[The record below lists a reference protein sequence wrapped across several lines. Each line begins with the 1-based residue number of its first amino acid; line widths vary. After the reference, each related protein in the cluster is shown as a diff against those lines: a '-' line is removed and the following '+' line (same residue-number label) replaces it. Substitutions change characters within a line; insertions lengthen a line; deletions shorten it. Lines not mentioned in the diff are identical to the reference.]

1 MDPSGL
7 RAGQGIP
14 QATEMP
20 ATPSVLSLLLRTVQL
35 GAIAL
40 LSLVLWL
47 PYAIACQ
54 IWYRPPNV
62 PHIEQVKRYLKLTWS
77 VNPAAPGISFPA
89 RLWLTLNILRK
100 LVTTPFNGL
109 AWLLDELL
117 YGKALNREKVI
128 APLFVISGGRSGS
141 TQMTRYLEAD
151 PAITAPNLLQC
162 MFPYL
167 WLWTLAP
174 KTIGRILTPQKVRAL
189 GESMML
195 PELLERHEFDPFK
208 ADTFDGALFSSH
220 LNPLAIYMGP
230 NTAATEFNFAAF
242 APQDQGQIERDSMQ
256 LIDRI
261 GRKQLLFVA
270 GTTAAKKPRIFI
282 KGHFL
287 CAASALENQYPDA
300 VFLTLIRDP
309 AKRIQSGINYLRVNP
324 SDPAMGPPYWAWL
337 SAWLL
342 KTESDYCRIE
352 QAWYSQPGGAR
363 RCVVRFEDFVSD
375 LEGTMQQVYQ
385 ECFGQDRLPPHVPR
399 THPPRERKNY
409 ILNRS
414 LAELGI
420 DEAKLREQLAD
431 YIAWCQPEERPEE
444 KPDEKEVRS

>member
-1 MDPSGL
+1 
-7 RAGQGIP
+7 
-14 QATEMP
+14 
-20 ATPSVLSLLLRTVQL
+20 
-35 GAIAL
+35 
-40 LSLVLWL
+40 
-47 PYAIACQ
+47 
-54 IWYRPPNV
+54 
-62 PHIEQVKRYLKLTWS
+62 
-77 VNPAAPGISFPA
+77 
-89 RLWLTLNILRK
+89 
-100 LVTTPFNGL
+100 
-109 AWLLDELL
+109 
-117 YGKALNREKVI
+117 
-128 APLFVISGGRSGS
+128 GS

-151 PAITAPNLLQC
+151 PAVTAPNLLQC

-167 WLWTLAP
+167 WLWKLAP
-174 KTIGRILTPQKVRAL
+174 KTIGRILAPQKVRAL
-189 GESMML
+189 GESLML

-242 APQDQGQIERDSMQ
+242 SPQDHGQIERDSMQ

-261 GRKQLLFVA
+261 GRKQLLFV
-270 GTTAAKKPRIFI
+270 GGKTTAKKPRLFL

-309 AKRIQSGINYLRVNP
+309 AQRIQSGINYLRVNP

-337 SAWLL
+337 CAWLL

-363 RCVVRFEDFVSD
+363 RCVVRFADFVSD
-375 LEGTMQQVYQ
+375 LEGTMEQVYR
-385 ECFGQDRLPPHVPR
+385 ECFGQNQLPPHVPR
-399 THPPRERKNY
+399 SHPPRERKHY
-409 ILNRS
+409 TLNRS

-420 DEAKLREQLAD
+420 NEANLREQLAD
-431 YIAWCQPEERPEE
+431 YIAWCQPKDKPEDKPEE
-444 KPDEKEVRS
+444 KPREKEMQS